1 MYSNETQ
8 SPWSL
13 SHHGRTIFG
22 VKATPPSKSAK
33 PSSANR
39 AASRS
44 HRRQQPGGD
53 IRSNPL
59 FLQNLFAANVR
70 LVRVA
75 QGLSQEELADRATLD
90 RTYISSIE
98 RRLRNVSIQ
107 NIQRLALALQVD
119 ARELLDPDLV
129 NDARYQADR

>member
-75 QGLSQEELADRATLD
+75 QGLSQEELADRATNFDEVYASRDIARVDLH
-90 RTYISSIE
+90 RPQITVTSS
-98 RRLRNVSIQ
+98 RRATRSAVE
-107 NIQRLALALQVD
+107 LAV
-119 ARELLDPDLV
+119 LLE
-129 NDARYQADR
+129 